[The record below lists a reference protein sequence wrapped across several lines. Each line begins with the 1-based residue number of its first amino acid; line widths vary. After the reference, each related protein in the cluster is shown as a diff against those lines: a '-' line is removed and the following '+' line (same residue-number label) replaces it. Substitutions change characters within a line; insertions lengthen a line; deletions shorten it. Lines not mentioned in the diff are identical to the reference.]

1 MSSYP
6 NGRNNPEIFK
16 GSLKANVLITDSE
29 YQKRFISNLFQ
40 GKMVILSP
48 FFSKKTFLIRKS
60 HLVDFERL
68 ISKNLQRCSKVF
80 LRTVWKNARLP
91 KVLGLMGT

>member
-40 GKMVILSP
+40 GKNGYSQSIFLKKSFFDSKITFGRGSFLKIYNDVPKYFCGLSGKMLD
-48 FFSKKTFLIRKS
+48 SQKS
-60 HLVDFERL
+60 WV
-68 ISKNLQRCSKVF
+68 
-80 LRTVWKNARLP
+80 
-91 KVLGLMGT
+91 